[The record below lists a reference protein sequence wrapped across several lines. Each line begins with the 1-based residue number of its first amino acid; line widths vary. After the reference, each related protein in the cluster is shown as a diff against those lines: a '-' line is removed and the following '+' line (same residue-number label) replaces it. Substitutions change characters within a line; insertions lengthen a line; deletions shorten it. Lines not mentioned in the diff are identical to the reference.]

1 MNAIIK
7 GKVFKSGNS
16 AAVRLPKELGFEQG
30 SAVTL
35 ERIGSDL
42 RMRPLVDPEEGKR
55 RLRAMIAA
63 LEALPVLGE
72 RWEREPFEAPERSGW
87 GLDGDPD

>member
-1 MNAIIK
+1 MNAIIR

-16 AAVRLPKELGFEQG
+16 AAVRLPKELGFEPG
-30 SAVTL
+30 TEVTL

-42 RMRPLVDPEEGKR
+42 RVRPLVDPEEGKR
-55 RLRAMIAA
+55 QLREMIAA

-72 RWEREPFEAPERSGW
+72 PWVREPFEAPERSGW
-87 GLDGDPD
+87 GLDGDSD